1 MGYDVTSECIQL
13 HHGSMTFIRWFFPI
27 FLLLALAACT
37 PERRKT
43 DAELGLNPEQARG
56 RRVFDSQ
63 CARCHDPYSASAA
76 KGPSLRNL
84 YKRQYLPSG
93 LPANDEHVTDSI
105 LRGRKMMPAFNQT
118 INEEQLQYLL
128 AYLKT
133 L

>member
-1 MGYDVTSECIQL
+1 MLTRNHLKIAS
-13 HHGSMTFIRWFFPI
+13 HFMTFARLLISA
-27 FLLLALAACT
+27 LLLLTVVACT
-37 PERRKT
+37 PARRKS
-43 DAELGLNPEQARG
+43 DAELGLNAQQAHG
-56 RRVFDSQ
+56 RRVFDAQ

-93 LPANDEHVTDSI
+93 LPANDERVADGI
-105 LRGRKMMPAFNQT
+105 MLGRKMMPAFNQSLT
-118 INEEQLQYLL
+118 QQQLDDLL